1 MSLPA
6 YDFGRRRQCWQ
17 DGGRDNCRR
26 NDAAFRMAEDD
37 LCNLAPAIGEVNGDR
52 SNMRFGMVTV
62 LVTSRYRL
70 KSALS
75 SHHPTI

>member
-1 MSLPA
+1 LE
-6 YDFGRRRQCWQ
+6 
-17 DGGRDNCRR
+17 GGVNASRMVAAIIAIR
-26 NDAAFRMAEDD
+26 NDTSFRMAEDN

-52 SNMRFGMVTV
+52 SNMRFGMITV